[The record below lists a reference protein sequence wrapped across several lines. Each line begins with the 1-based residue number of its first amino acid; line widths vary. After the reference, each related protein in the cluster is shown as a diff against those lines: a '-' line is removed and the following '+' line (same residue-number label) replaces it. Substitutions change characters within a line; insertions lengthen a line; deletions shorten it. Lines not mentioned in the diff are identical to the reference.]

1 MKTIEEL
8 RAYYETDLLP
18 TLTVLDRA
26 RKKVLLE
33 LFVGIIIS
41 VIAPIIALYFSFGSV
56 VLMAICFPVLIGV
69 IIYLSIS
76 IGKYKKS
83 FKVGIIE
90 QIVRA
95 IDPNLSYDASKAVN
109 KSHFTHSELF
119 KKSWNEYKGD
129 DYVQGMVG
137 KTSLEFS
144 EVHAQHVSTDSE
156 GRRQASTVFKGLF
169 LVADFN
175 KSFQGKTFV
184 LPDTA
189 EKLFGSIG
197 SMLQSWN
204 AARGELVKM
213 EDVAFEKEFVV
224 YGDDQIEARY
234 ILSTSLMERIL
245 AYKKKSNRPVRLS
258 FIGNNVH
265 VAISYKKS
273 LFEPR
278 IFRSLLNFRP
288 IQEYFED
295 LSLAIDLVEDLNL
308 NTRIWTK
315 D

>member
-33 LFVGIIIS
+33 LFVGIVIS

-56 VLMAICFPVLIGV
+56 VLMAICFPVWIGV

-76 IGKYKKS
+76 TGKYKKS

-258 FIGNNVH
+258 FIGKNVH

>member
-26 RKKVLLE
+26 RKKVLLG
-33 LFVGIIIS
+33 LFVGIVIS

-56 VLMAICFPVLIGV
+56 VLMAICFPVWIGV

-76 IGKYKKS
+76 TGKYKKS